1 MKRTIT
7 IVLALSTV
15 FFIACQKAPELTI
28 TSPGSIELSADGSS
42 GSITFTANR
51 DWSVSCQDSWITVS
65 PSSGSAS
72 DGSVTVTVRCNAN
85 TTYED
90 RTATVT
96 IRMEELSQKVT
107 VRQPANL
114 GIILPS
120 QAYNLTSDARSIE
133 VEVKANVE
141 YTVEVSADWIR
152 QTGTKALTSKT
163 LAFSIEENQT
173 YDAREGKITIKSN
186 NPSVQDQVITVKQA
200 QKDAII
206 VKDTSFDMPYGGG
219 EIEFKMEANVAF
231 DVKTDADWLHYVS
244 TKALSTSTVKL
255 KIDENATFSARSG
268 KVDVTQQGGSLKH
281 TITVN
286 QALDQLIRE
295 GYCIRRPKKGTY
307 VRDPHT
313 ARMNSKG
320 GTIILYSVHQNSEM
334 DLVDSSFYTHLHQIA
349 EQSSVPVNLLIISG
363 IHSNEQLKKQLDE
376 LRNMIG
382 VIFVG
387 IHDLSTVLS
396 FAEKYPDC
404 RFVLLNYQYPNFEI
418 LAPSNLKGVF
428 NDEFNGGYAAAS
440 ELLARGC
447 RRFGAIQYEVSNEN
461 YHLRMAGVRQAC
473 RDHGFPL
480 NEQLIRNVKID
491 IPPMDLG
498 YYGVIDLLEQEP
510 RLDGLFCINDIIAA
524 GASRYL
530 AAEGNGR
537 TLEIIGYDN
546 HIPELHK
553 VNRFSTIEIN
563 TRSMA
568 AAAVRMLTDPRD
580 YPCKTLLIPPHLIK

>member
-1 MKRTIT
+1 M
-7 IVLALSTV
+7 
-15 FFIACQKAPELTI
+15 
-28 TSPGSIELSADGSS
+28 
-42 GSITFTANR
+42 
-51 DWSVSCQDSWITVS
+51 
-65 PSSGSAS
+65 
-72 DGSVTVTVRCNAN
+72 
-85 TTYED
+85 
-90 RTATVT
+90 
-96 IRMEELSQKVT
+96 IRFMN
-107 VRQPANL
+107 VRQLKKNSDLPL
-114 GIILPS
+114 WRQIFRCLFEKIVTGEFSPHEKLPGITELAES
-120 QAYNLTSDARSIE
+120 F
-133 VEVKANVE
+133 NV
-141 YTVEVSADWIR
+141 S
-152 QTGTKALTSKT
+152 
-163 LAFSIEENQT
+163 
-173 YDAREGKITIKSN
+173 
-186 NPSVQDQVITVKQA
+186 
-200 QKDAII
+200 
-206 VKDTSFDMPYGGG
+206 
-219 EIEFKMEANVAF
+219 
-231 DVKTDADWLHYVS
+231 
-244 TKALSTSTVKL
+244 
-255 KIDENATFSARSG
+255 
-268 KVDVTQQGGSLKH
+268 

-428 NDEFNGGYAAAS
+428 NDEFNGGYAAAA